1 MEDVTAF
8 VLAGGRSSRMG
19 SDKALLSFGGQ
30 NLLQRALHTV
40 AAVAGK
46 TFIVGP
52 RDRYAEFGNVI
63 EDVHPG
69 CGPLG
74 GIHAALAA
82 TETDLNLVLSVDL
95 PLMEEKFLLWLLGQ
109 ARTTDA
115 LIVVP
120 VAMGGG
126 QPLCAMY
133 RRRVL
138 APAEQALQSGDY
150 KIGNLFSR
158 VATHQISETEIVA
171 AGFSTAVFKNI
182 NTTADY
188 EEILRLQPVVSV
200 HSVSLD
206 DKEQRAQ
213 VTDAKP
219 YIEFQDVHKA
229 FGSNVVLDGVSFD
242 VMPGETVCILG
253 RSGVGKSVSL
263 HEIMGFLKPDKG
275 RIWVA
280 YEDIT
285 DYAEPDLERIR
296 KKVTMVFQNGAL
308 FDSLTVGENVAFP
321 LRERGGL
328 EEEQIYQIIDGLL
341 DMVGVREFRDL
352 LPSDLSTGM
361 KRSVAIARA
370 LAAQPDAV
378 LYDEPTTM
386 VDPLMAHLLGDL
398 IKKLKKQLKLTSI
411 VVTHDMAL
419 AKKLADRLLFLY
431 EAKAIFFGTFAE
443 MAKCQEPI
451 VQEFLEFDSMDFEKY
466 FGARRPPHQ
475 PRFEAP

>member
-1 MEDVTAF
+1 MMSGVEGVTAF

-19 SDKALLSFGGQ
+19 SDKALLSYGGET
-30 NLLQRALHTV
+30 LLNRALKTS
-40 AAVAGK
+40 AAVASRTIIAGQK
-46 TFIVGP
+46 EKYG
-52 RDRYAEFGNVI
+52 AFGEVV
-63 EDVHPG
+63 EDVYPE

-74 GIHAALAA
+74 GIHAGLNA
-82 TETDLNLVLSVDL
+82 TQTDINLMLSVDM
-95 PLMEEKFLLWLLGQ
+95 PLMTAAFLQWFVAQASAAEE
-109 ARTTDA
+109 

-120 VAMGGG
+120 DALGGP
-126 QPLCAMY
+126 QPLCAVY
-133 RRRVL
+133 RRAVL
-138 APAEQALQSGDY
+138 PAVEQALRSGEF
-150 KIGNLFSR
+150 KIGRLFTQVSTR
-158 VATHQISETEIVA
+158 YVSEQEIVA
-171 AGFSTAVFKNI
+171 AGLSIEVFKNV
-182 NTTADY
+182 NTVQEF
-188 EEILRLQPVVSV
+188 EELARV
-200 HSVSLD
+200 
-206 DKEQRAQ
+206 Q
-213 VTDAKP
+213 VIVMEPSDTKPMHERKP
-219 YIEFQDVHKA
+219 YIEFQNVHKA
-229 FGSNVVLDGVSFD
+229 FGSNVVLNGVSFD

-263 HEIMGFLKPDKG
+263 HEIMGFLKPDSG

-285 DYAEPDLERIR
+285 DYAEADLERIR

-328 EEEQIYQIIDGLL
+328 QEEQIYQIIDGLL

-419 AKKLADRLLFLY
+419 AKKLADRLLFLH
-431 EAKAIFFGTFAE
+431 EAKAIFFGTFEE
-443 MAKCQEPI
+443 MAKSKEPI
-451 VQEFLEFDSMDFEKY
+451 VQEFLELDSMDFEHY
-466 FGARRPPHQ
+466 FGAQRPRHRPL
-475 PRFEAP
+475 FEAADAP